1 MDTHAQDSHYP
12 ADAAGDHADDATAAD
27 HAAEHGVAAGPPPT
41 GSSEPVTPLSAF
53 SWPGLIALITLILV
67 IGPITRAFAPYTGSG
82 YDADG
87 RPVRADLT
95 PAAAPTGTVGL
106 QATIAATTPG
116 TGVNPAIPLPTEA
129 LTAVPTNVQTG
140 GDVTAT
146 AVPVYPTDTPVPA
159 TDTPAAPAS
168 PTTAA
173 IRPPTEAEVRAGA
186 PRVVTVGGKE
196 FRVEV
201 SNTTLPDWPF
211 SRDPAVA
218 NWVSGTVINYVL
230 GLSYN
235 DANAALFKAVQP
247 SDTVR
252 LARADGT
259 VYTFVVDQVTR
270 VALNDTHLL
279 QQDHPAITLV
289 LLGDPATDRAV
300 VQGHYSEPA
309 GQ

>member
-12 ADAAGDHADDATAAD
+12 ADAAGDHAADSDAAD
-27 HAAEHGVAAGPPPT
+27 HAADQGVIAGPPPT

-53 SWPGLIALITLILV
+53 IWPGLIALITLILV

-82 YDADG
+82 YDANG
-87 RPVRADLT
+87 RPVLADLT
-95 PAAAPTGTVGL
+95 LAAAPTGTT
-106 QATIAATTPG
+106 APAA
-116 TGVNPAIPLPTEA
+116 
-129 LTAVPTNVQTG
+129 TAVPPTFTAALATATQVLA
-140 GDVTAT
+140 TAT
-146 AVPVYPTDTPVPA
+146 AVPATATTVPA
-159 TDTPAAPAS
+159 TDTPYAAPAS
-168 PTTAA
+168 PTPAA
-173 IRPPTEAEVRAGA
+173 IRPPTEAEVRAGT

-235 DANAALFKAVQP
+235 DTNAALFKAAQP
-247 SDTVR
+247 NDTVR

-289 LLGDPATDRAV
+289 LLGDPAADRAV